1 MDELR
6 WIFQD
11 RERRLRSGWAIL
23 VYVLAA
29 FAFGELLVL
38 TRIAPRVPTWL
49 LLIVSLGAT
58 AIGCLV
64 VRQPFGAAGFRD
76 PRWWE
81 RVLVGFGLGAVV
93 VGLLVG
99 VPWAAGREG
108 LAGPAV
114 GTTALVPAGWRQL
127 AQLAPPSA
135 AEEVLLRGFLLQQLA
150 RGTNRWAAVLITGTL
165 FGLGHLGN
173 PNVVWLGIVNIVL
186 AGWWLGALVVRT
198 GSLWL
203 TIGLHIS
210 WNWFEGFVFGQAVSG
225 TSIGD
230 TLLHPTAGSSIFW
243 TGGPFGPEASGV
255 CTIVLGLAIV
265 ASLAWRREPRTAEVV

>member
-11 RERRLRSGWAIL
+11 REGRLRSGWAIF

-38 TRIAPRVPTWL
+38 TRIAPRVPSWL

-108 LAGPAV
+108 LARPAV
-114 GTTALVPAGWRQL
+114 GTNALVPAGWR
-127 AQLAPPSA
+127 
-135 AEEVLLRGFLLQQLA
+135 
-150 RGTNRWAAVLITGTL
+150 
-165 FGLGHLGN
+165 
-173 PNVVWLGIVNIVL
+173 
-186 AGWWLGALVVRT
+186 
-198 GSLWL
+198 
-203 TIGLHIS
+203 
-210 WNWFEGFVFGQAVSG
+210 
-225 TSIGD
+225 
-230 TLLHPTAGSSIFW
+230 
-243 TGGPFGPEASGV
+243 
-255 CTIVLGLAIV
+255 
-265 ASLAWRREPRTAEVV
+265 